1 MTTEKYDE
9 IKRLGSE
16 NNELKAKV
24 EELKEH
30 INNLEEKLT
39 QKGKK
44 EEWHITR
51 ANMFERDVK
60 IRDKTIAGMEKKIAE
75 CEVYE
80 SFYNSVFFGNR
91 PVSITVGKSD
101 SSKE

>member
-1 MTTEKYDE
+1 MTTEEYDE

-24 EELKEH
+24 EELKDH

-39 QKGKK
+39 QKWKK
-44 EEWHITR
+44 EEWHIAR
-51 ANMFERDVK
+51 SNMLERDVK
-60 IRDKTIAGMEKKIAE
+60 NRNEAIVGLEKKIAE